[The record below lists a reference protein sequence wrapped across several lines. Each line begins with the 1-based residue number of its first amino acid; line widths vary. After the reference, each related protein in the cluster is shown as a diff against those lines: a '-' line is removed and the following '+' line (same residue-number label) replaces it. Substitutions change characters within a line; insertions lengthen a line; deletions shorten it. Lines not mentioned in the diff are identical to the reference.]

1 MLTGESRQG
10 GGVSLHPYN
19 PPLPCLS
26 PQVLAR
32 LSDPQAGEQVPGGG
46 EGGDGHDL
54 RKESGPRHTPIVGRA
69 CSWTE
74 TAGRPLARPARILTG
89 RRGGRGTTSERPS
102 PPPGSRYPM
111 PIISSPT
118 RKVDG
123 PGVTCRCIYN
133 GSTTSS
139 PAHPARP
146 CLSIRLIQVSRDRE
160 TTTAYTSWRILSRR
174 AYCTLLYLCA
184 APPSALSKSPFLL
197 DGRPST
203 TTTPPTAHH
212 GHRSHPRKDGLPRLG
227 QGTPCRSRGQVGPP
241 RARRLARRLWLHRGG
256 AKEHHEARR
265 PPPGDDGRADVLRQP
280 DGPHQSGRRQHCRHG
295 RGSGA

>member
-1 MLTGESRQG
+1 MDR
-10 GGVSLHPYN
+10 
-19 PPLPCLS
+19 
-26 PQVLAR
+26 
-32 LSDPQAGEQVPGGG
+32 
-46 EGGDGHDL
+46 DG
-54 RKESGPRHTPIVGRA
+54 RTPIG
-69 CSWTE
+69 E
-74 TAGRPLARPARILTG
+74 TSPDLDRTTRREGYDQRTSPPAARFEISHAHHLLSNEEG
-89 RRGGRGTTSERPS
+89 RRA
-102 PPPGSRYPM
+102 
-111 PIISSPT
+111 
-118 RKVDG
+118 
-123 PGVTCRCIYN
+123 GVTCRCIYN

-241 RARRLARRLWLHRGG
+241 RARRLARRLWLHRGR